1 LRRTTLLDIGLKY
14 RWLDFA
20 LRFVLVAAIG
30 IIACSFAG
38 PVQKGSGASD
48 RYVSPRGSDRNDGS
62 AARPWRTISHAASLA
77 RPGDTVH
84 VAAGKYVGSVITE
97 KGGKPEAR
105 IRFLSDERWSAQIIG
120 DSDNEAAWV
129 NRGDYVDIMGFD
141 VSGPSPNGIENLAAF
156 VRIIGNHVHDVA
168 AACDDNGG
176 SGINNANYSAHDN
189 EVLAN
194 LVHDVHPLPG
204 CSSRHGVGIY
214 HSNARGQISSN
225 IVFRNG
231 AAGIQL
237 WHAATTVIVSH
248 NTVAQNEI
256 SGIVIGAGDDPG
268 GVVNDSTL
276 VENNIAVGNKAYGIQ
291 EFGSTGP
298 NNNYK
303 NNLVFRNGMGDV
315 QLLTGKAAGT
325 LTRDPQFADDRYRL
339 SPKSPAR
346 KAGVQSRNTLSRD
359 FDGAARSST
368 DAPDIG
374 AHQLDSTP
382 GNWPSAW
389 LRPSEPNPDSPGV
402 LTK

>member
-1 LRRTTLLDIGLKY
+1 LDIKLKN
-14 RWLDFA
+14 RWLNLA
-20 LRFVLVAAIG
+20 LRFLLLAAVG
-30 IIACSFAG
+30 IIVSSFAG
-38 PVQKGSGASD
+38 AVPKGAAAAD
-48 RYVSPRGSDRNDGS
+48 RYVSPRGSDASDGS
-62 AARPWRTISHAASLA
+62 AARPWRSISHAASLA

-84 VAAGKYVGSVITE
+84 VAPGKYIGSVLTE
-97 KGGKPEAR
+97 KSGRPDAR
-105 IRFLSDERWSAQIIG
+105 IRFLSDERWAAQIIG
-120 DSDNEAAWV
+120 GPDDEAAWV

-141 VSGPSPNGIENLAAF
+141 VSGPSPNGIENLASS

-194 LVHDVHPLPG
+194 LVHDVHPVPG

-214 HSNARGQISSN
+214 HSNARGQISN
-225 IVFRNG
+225 NVVFRNG

-237 WHAATTVIVSH
+237 WHAATAVIVSH

-268 GVVNDSTL
+268 GVVNDSTV
-276 VENNIAVGNKAYGIQ
+276 VENNIAVENKAYGIQ

-298 NNNYK
+298 GNKYT
-303 NNLVFRNGMGDV
+303 NNLVFRNSMGDL

-325 LTRDPQFADDRYRL
+325 LTRDPQFTDDRYHL

-346 KAGVQSRNTLSRD
+346 KAGVQSRNTLSHD

-382 GNWPSAW
+382 GAWPSAW
-389 LRPSEPNPDSPGV
+389 FLPGETKPGSPGTP
-402 LTK
+402 TK